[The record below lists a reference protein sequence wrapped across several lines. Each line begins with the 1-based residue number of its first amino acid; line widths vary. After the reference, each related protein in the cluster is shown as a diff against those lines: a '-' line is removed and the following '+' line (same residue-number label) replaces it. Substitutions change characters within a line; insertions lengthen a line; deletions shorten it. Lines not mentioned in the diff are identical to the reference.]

1 MKNLIAIFVLF
12 TSVCYA
18 QESIYKSYDWEDPSL
33 YQDVTLDSN
42 ESMITVKEKTIKEFL
57 FEGENGLFEYSIEHK
72 AIWLNSDAKIEDYN
86 KIYLPYKSN
95 STLITSKARVIQS
108 DGSVQV
114 LDESK
119 IHTAKDE
126 GTNKTYKY
134 FAFEGIEKG
143 SIVEYFYVLKRY
155 PNYQGTRVFLQSEF
169 QKNNV
174 GFDLYAPSNLIFD
187 FKSYNGIKPIE
198 KDTLVKDRLHWSVHE
213 DKIEK
218 LEKEE
223 VSAYQASRG
232 FIIFKLDKN
241 TANNGKNLSSYSN
254 LTKNIYSFL
263 NPELK
268 KSDIKLMDDFAKEQ
282 KLLDKTDEEKVR
294 SIENHIKTNFYIT
307 TLPGDQYKEIS
318 AILENKTGSKIG
330 LIKVYSNLFK
340 HLNIA
345 NELVSTTDRFDLFF
359 DKDFEANNFLDEY
372 LFYFKDFDK
381 YMSPYAENS
390 RLGVPPAE
398 LTDNYGL
405 FVKEVKIG
413 NFKSGV
419 GKIKY
424 IEALRADKSADNI
437 KMDISFNEDDLSVCT
452 VDYSGSFSGYYASYI
467 QPYLN
472 QIKADDLEEFYKSIV
487 SRFDPNMDIKKVR
500 VENAK
505 PELLGVKPFIVHS
518 NFESNKFIEKAGRKL
533 VFKLGELIG
542 PQIEMYQ
549 ENKRVLGVE
558 SDFNRTYNRI
568 ITVKI
573 PKGYKIDNLEKIKI
587 QNSFSIKDKTLLWFD
602 SSYTLTGNTLE
613 VVANEFYDVNR
624 IALADFEQYRTVINS
639 AADFNK
645 IVLVLE
651 PVIAGTE

>member
-1 MKNLIAIFVLF
+1 MKNIIVIIVLF
-12 TSVCYA
+12 TSVCYS
-18 QESIYKSYDWEDPSL
+18 QESIYKSYDWEDPSQ
-33 YQDVTLDSN
+33 YQAMTLDIN

-57 FEGENGLFEYSIEHK
+57 FEGEDGLFEYSIEHK

-86 KIYLPYKSN
+86 KIYLPYSSN

-108 DGSVQV
+108 DGKVKV

-126 GTNKTYKY
+126 ETNNTYKY
-134 FAFEGIEKG
+134 FAFEGVEKG
-143 SIVEYFYVLKRY
+143 SIVEYFYVLKKY
-155 PNYQGTRVFLQSEF
+155 PDYQGTRVFLQSEF
-169 QKNNV
+169 KKNNV
-174 GFDLYAPSNLIFD
+174 GFDLYAPSHLIFD

-198 KDTLVKDRLHWSVHE
+198 QDTLAKGRLHWSVHE
-213 DKIEK
+213 EKIEK
-218 LEKEE
+218 LEKED
-223 VSAYQASRG
+223 VSAYEASRG
-232 FIIFKLDKN
+232 FIIYKLDQN
-241 TANNGKNLSSYSN
+241 TANNGKNISSYSN

-268 KSDIKLMDDFAKEQ
+268 KSDIKLMDGFIKEL
-282 KLLDKTDEEKVR
+282 KLQDKSNEEKVR

-307 TLPGDQYKEIS
+307 TLPGDQYKDIS
-318 AILENKTGSKIG
+318 AILENKTGSKTG

-340 HLNIA
+340 HMNIA
-345 NELVSTTDRFDLFF
+345 TELVSTTDRFDLFF
-359 DKDFEANNFLDEY
+359 DKDFEANNFLEEY
-372 LFYFKDFDK
+372 LLYFKEFDK
-381 YMSPYAENS
+381 YMSPSAENS

-413 NFKSGV
+413 NFKSGI

-424 IEALRADKSADNI
+424 IKALGADKSADNI
-437 KMDISFNEDDLSVCT
+437 KMEVSFNEGDLSVCT

-472 QIKADDLEEFYKSIV
+472 LIEADDRDEFYKSLV
-487 SRFDPNMDIKKVR
+487 NRFDPNMDIKKVQ

-505 PELLGVKPFIVHS
+505 PEFLGVKPFIIHS
-518 NFESNKFIEKAGRKL
+518 TFESDKFIEKAGRKL

-549 ENKRVLGVE
+549 ENTRVLGVE

-573 PKGYKIDNLEKIKI
+573 PKGYKIDNLEQIEI
-587 QNSFSIKDKTLLWFD
+587 QNSFRINDKTVLWFD
-602 SSYTLTGNTLE
+602 SSYTLTGDTLE

-645 IVLVLE
+645 IILVME
-651 PVIAGTE
+651 PDNVGTE